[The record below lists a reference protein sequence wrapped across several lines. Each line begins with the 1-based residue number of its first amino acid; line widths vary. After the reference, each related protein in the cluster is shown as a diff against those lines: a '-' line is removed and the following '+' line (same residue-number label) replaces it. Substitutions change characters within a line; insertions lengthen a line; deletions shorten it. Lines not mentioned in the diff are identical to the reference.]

1 MRKLSSVKKIRRLTP
16 FQIIVLG
23 FMALILLGTLL
34 LMLPISSTTGEMTK
48 FFDAFFTATSAVCVT
63 GLIVKDTA
71 TYWTWFG
78 QFVIIILIQIG
89 GLGVVTVVIGFTM
102 TLGRKIGLMQRNT
115 MQAAI
120 SAPQVG
126 GIMRLTNFVIKTTF
140 VAESLGALIMA
151 PIFIKDFG
159 FFRGCWMAI
168 FHSISAFCNAGFD
181 LMGYRAQF
189 SSLTSYS
196 SSIVINCVIMALII
210 MGGIGFITWDDVRK
224 RKLNFKRYSLQSK
237 VAVSVSF
244 FLIVLPAILFYCLD
258 FNTASFDNMTTYE
271 KVLSSVFQAVTPRTA
286 GFNSVDLTKLSEI
299 SLVVTICLMLIG
311 GSPGST
317 AGGIK
322 TTTFGVLI
330 AVTFSVFRRKRDANC
345 FKRRI
350 SDETIKNAS
359 VIFIMYLVLFI
370 TATLLICGI
379 DNVPIMSAL
388 FESASAIGT
397 VGLSL
402 GITST
407 LSMPSQLI
415 LCVLMFFGRVGG
427 LTLIFATTSLN
438 NSGARAPLEG
448 INVG

>member
-23 FMALILLGTLL
+23 FMALISLGTLL
-34 LMLPISSTTGEMTK
+34 LMLPISSSTGQVTN

-78 QFVIIILIQIG
+78 QFVIISLIQIG
-89 GLGVVTVVIGFTM
+89 GLGVVTVVVGFTM

-140 VAESLGALIMA
+140 VAEGLGAVIMA
-151 PIFIKDFG
+151 PVFIKDFG
-159 FFRGCWMAI
+159 FFRGCWMGV

-181 LMGYRAQF
+181 LMGYREQF
-189 SSLTSYS
+189 SSLTTYQS
-196 SSIVINCVIMALII
+196 SLVINCVIMALII
-210 MGGIGFITWDDVRK
+210 MGGIGFITWDDFRK
-224 RKLNFKRYSLQSK
+224 RKFNFKRYSLQSK

-244 FLIVLPAILFYCLD
+244 FLIVLPAILFYFVD
-258 FNTASFDNMTTYE
+258 FNASGFEGMTKYE
-271 KVLSSVFQAVTPRTA
+271 KILASVFQAVTPRTA
-286 GFNSVDLTKLSEI
+286 GFNTVDLTKLSDI
-299 SLVVTICLMLIG
+299 SLFVTICLMLVG

-322 TTTFGVLI
+322 TTTFGVLL
-330 AVTFSVFRRKRDANC
+330 AVTVSVVRRKRDANI

-350 SDETIKNAS
+350 SDEIIKNAA
-359 VIFIMYLVLFI
+359 VLLIMYLVLFI

-379 DNVPIMSAL
+379 DKVPFVSAL

-402 GITST
+402 GITAA
-407 LSMPSQLI
+407 LSVPSRLI